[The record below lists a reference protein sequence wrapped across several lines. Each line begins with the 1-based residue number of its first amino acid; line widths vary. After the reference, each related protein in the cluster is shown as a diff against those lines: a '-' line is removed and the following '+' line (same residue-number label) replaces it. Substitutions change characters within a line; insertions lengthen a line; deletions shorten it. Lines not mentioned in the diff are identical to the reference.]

1 MAGVLEVR
9 IEKRFTDFHLRL
21 SFTAGNETLALLGA
35 SGAGKTMTLKCL
47 AGLVKPDRGYI
58 ALDGHVWFNSE
69 KHINV
74 PPQERGVGLLFQHY
88 ALFPN
93 MTVRQN
99 LLCGLRRETPRSE
112 REGEV
117 QRLIDRFCLTG
128 LAQRLPEQLSGG
140 QQQRVALARCLAR
153 KPRLLLLDEPFAAL
167 DSHLRWRLE
176 QELMTTLAAFE
187 GTTLYVTHD
196 RDETRR
202 ICQRVCV
209 MQGGQNDSTVPVQA
223 WYRYPKTRCAA
234 MLAGFENV
242 QEGCL
247 QPDGSFLVEAW
258 AARFSGA
265 APQAVAV
272 AFRAEDAWLRKYP
285 EEFSISCRILRA
297 TELETICEPLDR
309 PGVLLRVRA
318 HETFAS
324 GDLAQIV
331 IPNDRMVWLRR
342 EDEYVYSGGCYGQ

>member
-1 MAGVLEVR
+1 MLEVR
-9 IEKRFTDFHLRL
+9 IEKRFADFHLRL

-35 SGAGKTMTLKCL
+35 SGAGKTMTLQCL

-140 QQQRVALARCLAR
+140 QQQRVAIARALYTDPAIILA
-153 KPRLLLLDEPFAAL
+153 DEPTAAL
-167 DSHLRWRLE
+167 DTARVKEVGQLFANIAHDE
-176 QELMTTLAAFE
+176 EKAVVI
-187 GTTLYVTHD
+187 VTHD
-196 RDETRR
+196 DR
-202 ICQRVCV
+202 
-209 MQGGQNDSTVPVQA
+209 
-223 WYRYPKTRCAA
+223 
-234 MLAGFENV
+234 
-242 QEGCL
+242 
-247 QPDGSFLVEAW
+247 
-258 AARFSGA
+258 
-265 APQAVAV
+265 
-272 AFRAEDAWLRKYP
+272 LR
-285 EEFSISCRILRA
+285 EFS
-297 TELETICEPLDR
+297 DN
-309 PGVLLRVRA
+309 VYK
-318 HETFAS
+318 
-324 GDLAQIV
+324 IV
-331 IPNDRMVWLRR
+331 DGKLSNTD
-342 EDEYVYSGGCYGQ
+342 